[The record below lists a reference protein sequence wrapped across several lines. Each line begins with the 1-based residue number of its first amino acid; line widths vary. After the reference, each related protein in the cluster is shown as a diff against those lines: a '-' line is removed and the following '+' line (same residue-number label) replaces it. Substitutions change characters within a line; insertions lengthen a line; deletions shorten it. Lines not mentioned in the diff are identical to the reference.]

1 MKGDVFMKKVLSMF
15 LMVVMFFAMTMS
27 ALTAFAE
34 PGHGDIAAPSEWALE
49 YVERADSLGITST
62 FKGIWT
68 ENITREQFCELAYNM
83 LDKALGGKGG
93 NDCQVVFTDTDNEK
107 VLALVDLGIIQ
118 GRGEGVFDP
127 EASLTREEAATIL
140 DRIGN
145 FAELVHTELY
155 YMFEDDGEIAHW
167 AMNAVQNVCNMG
179 IMQGVGENRFS
190 PKGSYTTE
198 QAVATLVRMYDA
210 IAGSRMPITTFADG
224 MNAQMPETQNYMFS
238 PLSIKMALLMAANG
252 ATGETR
258 DEILKAIDV
267 ENLDGYNDEI
277 KAMISKYSQS
287 DLLKLQVANSVWINS
302 DKTAQR
308 FSDSYTEKLAEV
320 FGATADVVNDKNAVS
335 RINGWVNEKTAGKI
349 PTIISE
355 ENKDFWAMLIN
366 AVYFKG
372 RWLNE
377 FYKGATK
384 EDIFTDRNGQESN
397 IDFMHR
403 TAWMQYANYDGV
415 TVVTLPYQTREDIFD
430 ENGEYVETKKLTD
443 MNISMYLLMGDEV
456 FNPEAVLK
464 QAQFGSEYIALSVP
478 KFKVEYSTGLHDIL
492 AALGIK
498 KAFTREAEFSDM
510 FDSGNMWIDSA
521 IHKTYISVDE
531 EGTEA
536 AAVTALGMAG
546 SALPPEPIEVKYNKP
561 FTFVIRDN
569 TNGEILFMGEYAF
582 AKGM

>member
-15 LMVVMFFAMTMS
+15 LMVVMLFAMTMS

-49 YVERADSLGITST
+49 YVERADSLGIVST
-62 FKGIWT
+62 FKVHWK

-93 NDCQVVFTDTDNEK
+93 NDCQVIFTDTDNEK

-127 EASLTREEAATIL
+127 EASLTREEAATFL

-155 YMFEDDGEIAHW
+155 YMFEDDGEIADW

-179 IMQGVGENRFS
+179 IMQGVGENRFN

-198 QAVATLVRMYDA
+198 QAVTTLIRMYDA
-210 IAGSRMPITTFADG
+210 IAGSQASTTTFADG
-224 MNAQMPETQNYMFS
+224 MNAQMPENQNYMFS
-238 PLSIKMALLMAANG
+238 PLSVKMALLMAANG
-252 ATGETR
+252 ASGETR
-258 DEILKAIDV
+258 DEILEAVGV
-267 ENLDGYNDEI
+267 EDLDRYNEEI

-287 DLLKLQVANSVWINS
+287 ELLKLQVANSVWVNS

-320 FGATADVVNDKNAVS
+320 FGAMADVVNDKNAVS

-355 ENKDFWAMLIN
+355 ENKDFWAMLVN

-384 EDIFTDRNGQESN
+384 EDIFTDRNGQESS

-403 TAWMQYANYDGV
+403 TAWMQYAEADGV
-415 TVVTLPYQTREDIFD
+415 TIVALPYQTREDIFN
-430 ENGEYVETKKLTD
+430 ENGEYVETRRLED
-443 MNISMYLLMGDEV
+443 MNISMYLMMGDGA
-456 FNPEAVLK
+456 FSPERIL
-464 QAQFGSEYIALSVP
+464 QNTDFDSRYIALALP
-478 KFKVEYSTGLHDIL
+478 KFKVEYSTGLGEIL
-492 AALGIK
+492 QGLGIQ
-498 KAFTREAEFSDM
+498 KAFSREAEFSDM

-546 SALPPEPIEVKYNKP
+546 SALPPEPIAVKYNKP

-569 TNGEILFMGEYAF
+569 INGEILFMGEYAY
-582 AKGM
+582 AK

>member
-15 LMVVMFFAMTMS
+15 LMVVMLFAMTVPAITDS
-27 ALTAFAE
+27 VD

-49 YVERADSLGITST
+49 YVERADSLGIVST
-62 FKGIWT
+62 FKVHWK

-83 LDKALGGKGG
+83 LDKAMGGHGG
-93 NDCQVVFTDTDNEK
+93 NVYSNPFIDTDNEK
-107 VLALVDLGIIQ
+107 ILALVDLGIIQ

-140 DRIGN
+140 DRMGN

-155 YMFEDDGEIAHW
+155 YMFEDNAEIAHW

-179 IMQGVGENRFS
+179 IMQGVGENRFN

-210 IAGSRMPITTFADG
+210 IAGSQASTTTFADG
-224 MNAQMPETQNYMFS
+224 MNAQMPENQNYMFS
-238 PLSIKMALLMAANG
+238 PLSVKMALLMAANG
-252 ATGETR
+252 ASGETR

-267 ENLDGYNDEI
+267 ENLDGYNEEI

-287 DLLKLQVANSVWINS
+287 DLLKLQVANSVWVNS

-308 FSDSYTEKLAEV
+308 FSDSYTEKLAEI

-355 ENKDFWAMLIN
+355 ENKDFWAMLVN

-377 FYKGATK
+377 FHKGATEK
-384 EDIFTDRNGQESN
+384 DSFTDRNGEKSEL
-397 IDFMHR
+397 DFMHR
-403 TAWMQYANYDGV
+403 TAWMQYAEADGV
-415 TVVTLPYQTREDIFD
+415 TIVALPYQTREDIFN
-430 ENGEYVETKKLTD
+430 ENGEYVETRRLED
-443 MNISMYLLMGDEV
+443 MNISMYLMMGDGA
-456 FNPEAVLK
+456 FSPERIL
-464 QAQFGSEYIALSVP
+464 QNTDFDSRYIALALP
-478 KFKVEYSTGLHDIL
+478 KFKVEYSTGLGEIL
-492 AALGIK
+492 QGLGIQ
-498 KAFTREAEFSDM
+498 KAFSREAEFSDM

-546 SALPPEPIEVKYNKP
+546 SALPPEPTEVKYNKP

-569 TNGEILFMGEYAF
+569 INGEILFMGEYAY
-582 AKGM
+582 AK